1 MRKLE
6 TQILIDEN
14 TTDVFWGKG
23 EDVEGIQVGDELQL
37 VSLKQKKPRRVPR
50 TKYVFVVE
58 GYHHM
63 EREIYKS
70 ILNRHNITNLWIQ
83 MFKHCIEIL

>member
-23 EDVEGIQVGDELQL
+23 EDVEGIFLGN
-37 VSLKQKKPRRVPR
+37 PIP
-50 TKYVFVVE
+50 T
-58 GYHHM
+58 
-63 EREIYKS
+63 
-70 ILNRHNITNLWIQ
+70 
-83 MFKHCIEIL
+83 